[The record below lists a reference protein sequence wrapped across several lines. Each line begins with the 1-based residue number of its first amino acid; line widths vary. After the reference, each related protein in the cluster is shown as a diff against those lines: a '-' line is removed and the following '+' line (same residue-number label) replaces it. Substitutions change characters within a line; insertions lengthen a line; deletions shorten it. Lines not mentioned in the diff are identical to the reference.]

1 MSYDRPSPMRK
12 VSDSARRLVRNPSSY
27 QDKTTIVAQILLDC
41 RLILICHGS
50 HTFIYQK
57 RLRPLTSN
65 FVSAK
70 GTLCL
75 QRDTS
80 TINGWHNS
88 KNITSP
94 SKSTRITIK
103 TGIGHFSHIVKS
115 TQVNQHQRPRPTP
128 ISVNTPIRPAS
139 HTNFAA
145 PRSVYLPNSFK
156 HLIGHINPRL
166 YV

>member
-27 QDKTTIVAQILLDC
+27 QDKTTIVAQILLYC

-70 GTLCL
+70 G
-75 QRDTS
+75 S
-80 TINGWHNS
+80 IN
-88 KNITSP
+88 
-94 SKSTRITIK
+94 
-103 TGIGHFSHIVKS
+103 
-115 TQVNQHQRPRPTP
+115 NQWMAQ
-128 ISVNTPIRPAS
+128 
-139 HTNFAA
+139 
-145 PRSVYLPNSFK
+145 
-156 HLIGHINPRL
+156 
-166 YV
+166 